1 MLRTFFEACGLRSEA
16 RPMKRQNPNENEEL
30 TGEAPAGV
38 AGSPAEMAG
47 KVIQIDEGVIR
58 GKRQI
63 SRPLI

>member
-1 MLRTFFEACGLRSEA
+1 
-16 RPMKRQNPNENEEL
+16 MKRQNPNENEEL